1 MQLTWHGHAT
11 FNIHTNSGTTLMT
24 DPHNPATSGY
34 KPYDKPADVVLMSS
48 ATDDFHNN
56 GHLIPGD
63 PDIINTLEIA
73 LQDGGDI
80 GARHV
85 RGIAVRAIAAMEVH
99 NHPAHDPEQNAM
111 YRFEVDGLHV
121 GHMGDVGN
129 PLSEQQLEF
138 FSGIDILLALTG
150 GFPTIA
156 LDDLMVLIDRV
167 QPRVTVPMHFRT
179 LRYKPRNS
187 LWIDAFLDYFD
198 HNEVA
203 FACDSTVSLEAGNLP
218 EERVLVLD
226 YR

>member
-11 FNIHTNSGTTLMT
+11 FSIKANGITLMT
-24 DPHNPATSGY
+24 DPHNPQTSGY
-34 KPYDKPADVVLMSS
+34 KPYDQTADVVLMSS

-56 GHLIPGD
+56 GHLIPGS
-63 PDIINTLEIA
+63 PEIVNTLDIA
-73 LQDGGDI
+73 QQEGGV
-80 GARHV
+80 GMRTV
-85 RGIAVRAIAAMEVH
+85 QGMPVQAIAAMEVH
-99 NHPAHDPEQNAM
+99 NHPLHDPEQNAM
-111 YRFEVDGLHV
+111 YRFEMDGLHV

-138 FSGIDILLALTG
+138 FAGVDILLALTG

-167 QPRVTVPMHFRT
+167 EPKVTVPMHFRT

-187 LWIDAFLDYFD
+187 LWIGSFLDYFD
-198 HNEVA
+198 PNEVA
-203 FACDSTVSLEAGNLP
+203 FACDSTVTLEAGKLP

-226 YR
+226 YV

>member
-1 MQLTWHGHAT
+1 MQLTWYGHAT
-11 FNIHTNSGTTLMT
+11 FRIETPNLSVMT
-24 DPHNPATSGY
+24 DPHNPDTSGY
-34 KPYDKPADVVLMSS
+34 RPYDKPADVVLMSS

-56 GHLIPGD
+56 GHLISGNPEVV
-63 PDIINTLEIA
+63 NTLDIA
-73 LQDGGDI
+73 LKDGGDT
-80 GARHV
+80 GTGNVH
-85 RGIAVRAIAAMEVH
+85 GMLVRAIAAMEVH
-99 NHPAHDPEQNAM
+99 NHPSHDPEQNAM

-129 PLSEQQLEF
+129 VLTEEQLEF
-138 FSGIDILLALTG
+138 FAGVDVLLALTG

-167 QPRVTVPMHFRT
+167 QPKVTVPMHFRT

-187 LWIDAFLDYFD
+187 LWIDSFLDYFD

-203 FACDSTVSLEAGNLP
+203 FACDSTVTLEAGNLP

-226 YR
+226 YA

>member
-1 MQLTWHGHAT
+1 MQLTWYGHAT
-11 FNIHTNSGTTLMT
+11 FRLETANLSVMT
-24 DPHNPATSGY
+24 DPHNPDTSGY
-34 KPYDKPADVVLMSS
+34 KPYEQAADVVLMSS

-56 GHLIPGD
+56 GHLIPGS
-63 PDIINTLEIA
+63 PEVVNTLNIA
-73 LQDGGDI
+73 QQDGEI
-80 GARHV
+80 GTRTV
-85 RGIAVRAIAAMEVH
+85 QGLAVRAIAAMEVH
-99 NHPAHDPEQNAM
+99 NHPLHDPEQNAM
-111 YRFEVDGLHV
+111 YRFELDGLHV

-138 FSGIDILLALTG
+138 FAGVDILLALAG

-167 QPRVTVPMHFRT
+167 DPKVTVPMHFRT

-203 FACDSTVSLEAGNLP
+203 FACDSTVSLEAGKLP

-226 YR
+226 YV